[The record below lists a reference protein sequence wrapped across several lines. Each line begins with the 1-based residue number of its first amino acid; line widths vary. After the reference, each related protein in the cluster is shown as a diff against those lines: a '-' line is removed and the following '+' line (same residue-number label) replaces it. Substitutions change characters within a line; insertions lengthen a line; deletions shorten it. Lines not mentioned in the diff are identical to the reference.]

1 MGYLPC
7 TCQIHML
14 FMGICFLI
22 VGFCWYLLIKF
33 WYSVL
38 FGGKCKPR
46 SLVLVVACI
55 SYILAIILVAFLMLQ

>member
-22 VGFCWYLLIKF
+22 MGFCWYLQF
-33 WYSVL
+33 CYSVL
-38 FGGKCKPR
+38 SWGKCKPR
-46 SLVLVVACI
+46 SLVLKVACI
-55 SYILAIILVAFLMLQ
+55 NYSLVIILVAFLMLP